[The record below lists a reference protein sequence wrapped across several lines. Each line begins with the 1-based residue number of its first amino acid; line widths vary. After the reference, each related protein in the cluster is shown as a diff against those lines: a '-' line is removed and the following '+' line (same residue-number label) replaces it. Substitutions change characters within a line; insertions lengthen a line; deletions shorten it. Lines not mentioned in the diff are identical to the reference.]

1 LKLETTNLTTDNMAY
16 EINNTFGTKI
26 VSLADGTLDT
36 TTTDLALF
44 GKGYAGFGEK
54 LNENFIKIL
63 ENFNNTSA
71 PSNKIQGQLWF
82 DQTNKQ
88 LNVYTGTKFKPVG
101 SPTNSTSQPSNAVTG
116 DLWFD
121 TANTQL
127 YIYTGSAFV
136 LIGPATIAGSGVTS
150 MITETVQND
159 AGVNKTILKGV
170 QNDTV
175 VFVVSSEAFTPSSTE
190 TAGAALIAAGFATVS
205 QGIQM
210 SSTVSSAK
218 FRGTATNSDSL
229 GGVVAA
235 NYLRSNANDTTSG
248 TLGILNDSGLTL
260 GAGSDVTMTF
270 SSDNLTIAQTTEDK
284 DIIFTVND
292 GGNTTTLM
300 TLDGDTGRLELPSV
314 GDIRVKGN
322 LTVDGTQ
329 TIFNTST
336 LSVEDNII
344 EVNRNI
350 SSNAGMPNFSGLK
363 INRGGTSTATEQ
375 DLYWVWDETFADDGT
390 TIHGNAGGAFTAFK
404 SGGGDDEMSAPTLV
418 DIRANIV
425 HATSTS
431 AQYADLAE
439 RYAADMQLDVGE
451 VVMLGGSE
459 EVTRCDTDLCNGAFG
474 VVSESPAFLMN
485 AQAGNNDSH
494 PMIALKGRVF
504 VKVNGEGKAGDRIVS
519 AGNGEARVGKIEEI
533 NHFNVLGRLIKDKY
547 SKDTQLTECVIGV
560 K

>member
-1 LKLETTNLTTDNMAY
+1 MAY

-26 VSLADGTLDT
+26 VSLADGTLDVS
-36 TTTDLALF
+36 TTDLALF

-54 LNENFIKIL
+54 LNENFVKML

-82 DQTNKQ
+82 DKTNKQ
-88 LNVYTGTKFKPVG
+88 LNVYTGDKFKPVG
-101 SPTNSTSQPSNAVTG
+101 STTNSTTSPSNAVQG

-121 TANTQL
+121 TANSQL
-127 YIYTGSAFV
+127 YVYTGSAWALV
-136 LIGPATIAGSGVTS
+136 GPTTIAGSGVTA
-150 MITETVQND
+150 MLTEVVQD
-159 AGVNKTILKGV
+159 SSGVNKSILKAV
-170 QNDTV
+170 QQDTV
-175 VFVVSSEAFTPSSTE
+175 VAVVSAEAFTPSSSE
-190 TAGAALIAAGFATVS
+190 TNAVALVAAGFSSVA
-205 QGIQM
+205 QGITL

-218 FRGTATNSDSL
+218 FRGLATDSDAL
-229 GGVVAA
+229 GGVAAA

-248 TLGILNDSGLTL
+248 TLGILVDGTTLTL
-260 GAGSDVTMTF
+260 GAGSDITF
-270 SSDNLTIAQTTEDK
+270 SMSSDNLTIAQTTQDK

-292 GGNTTTLM
+292 GGSTTTLM

-314 GDIRVKGN
+314 GDLRVKGN

-329 TIFNTST
+329 TIFNTTT
-336 LSVEDNII
+336 LSIEDNII
-344 EVNRNI
+344 ELNRNI
-350 SSNAGMPNFSGLK
+350 SSNSGMPNYSGLK
-363 INRGGTSTATEQ
+363 VNRGETSTATEQ

-390 TIHGNAGGAFTAFK
+390 TIHGNAGGAWTAFK

-418 DIRANIV
+418 DLRANVV

-439 RYAADMQLDVGE
+439 RYAADMQLAVGE

-459 EVTRCDTDLCNGAFG
+459 EVTRCNTDLCNRVFG
-474 VVSESPAFLMN
+474 VVSDSPAFLMN

-504 VKVNGEGKAGDRIVS
+504 VKLKGTGSAGDRIVS
-519 AGNGEARVGKIEEI
+519 AGNGEARVGKEEEI
-533 NHFNVLGRLIKDKY
+533 SPFNVIGRLIKDKY
-547 SKDTQLTECVIGV
+547 SQETQLTECVIGV